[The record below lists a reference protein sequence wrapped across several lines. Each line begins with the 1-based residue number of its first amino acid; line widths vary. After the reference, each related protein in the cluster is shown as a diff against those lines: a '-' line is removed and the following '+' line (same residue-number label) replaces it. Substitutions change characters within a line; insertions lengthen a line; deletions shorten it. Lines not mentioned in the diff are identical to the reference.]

1 MIYVVQRLTKE
12 RFPGAVVVPEM
23 STGATDGLFTRNAG
37 IPTYGVSAI
46 FFGQL
51 EPSRAHGQDERVG
64 MKAFHD
70 SVEFWYAM
78 VKQLTSAR
86 VSP

>member
-1 MIYVVQRLTKE
+1 MGVVQRITTA

-37 IPTYGVSAI
+37 IPTSGVAAT
-46 FFGQL
+46 FLEQL

-64 MKAFHD
+64 GRR
-70 SVEFWYAM
+70 STTLWN
-78 VKQLTSAR
+78 AR
-86 VSP
+86 TPR

>member
-1 MIYVVQRLTKE
+1 MDVVQRFTTE
-12 RFPGAVVVPEM
+12 RFPGAMVVPEM

-46 FFGQL
+46 FLEQL

-64 MKAFHD
+64 GRR
-70 SVEFWYAM
+70 STTLWNSG
-78 VKQLTSAR
+78 T
-86 VSP
+86 PW

>member
-1 MIYVVQRLTKE
+1 MDVVQRLTKK

-46 FFGQL
+46 FFEQL

-64 MKAFHD
+64 VKAFRD
-70 SVEFWYAM
+70 SVKFWYAM
-78 VKQLTSAR
+78 VKQLTSPR